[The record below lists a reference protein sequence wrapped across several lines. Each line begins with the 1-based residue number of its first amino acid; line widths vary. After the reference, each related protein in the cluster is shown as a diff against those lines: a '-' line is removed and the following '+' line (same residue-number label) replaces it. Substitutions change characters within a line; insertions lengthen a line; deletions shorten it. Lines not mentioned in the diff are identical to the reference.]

1 MFLLNSCLSLFSAA
15 TSLWR
20 PFSRSYGAILPS
32 SLTMLLP
39 PALGFSPHPPVSV
52 YGTGALQAI
61 AAFLDGKLLCF
72 TTFIRSASRLWIMRR
87 FFLSPPSPLAPVFP
101 FPAHIRFPCPRSSVI
116 TQYRNLHLLSIG
128 YASPPRLRPRL
139 TQGRS
144 ALPWNPWI
152 FGQED
157 SHLFLATHSGIL
169 SSSASTVP
177 YGSASM
183 ASGMLLYRSCNA

>member
-1 MFLLNSCLSLFSAA
+1 MLGPFPCGPSFDG
-15 TSLWR
+15 R

-32 SLTMLLP
+32 SLAMLLP
-39 PALGFSPHPPVSV
+39 PALGSSPHPPVSV
-52 YGTGALQAI
+52 CGTGARQAI
-61 AAFLDGKLLCF
+61 AAFLGTCPACF
-72 TTFIRSASRLWIMRR
+72 ATPFRSASRLRPFGGR

-101 FPAHIRFPCPRSSVI
+101 FPAHASHMRPCSSAPV
-116 TQYRNLHLLSIG
+116 QYRNLHLLSFG

-169 SSSASTVP
+169 SPRGSTVP
-177 YGSASM
+177 PGTASAPRRCSPTD
-183 ASGMLLYRSCNA
+183 APLVHP